1 MTLDAQT
8 QSLYL
13 VVKGIYSWT
22 SQENWQY
29 GIRLIPAHGF
39 TAPEGIVDFSDWD
52 TNEATVSRTESGWTI
67 TSEWTLDASP
77 GSFNADDYLN
87 DQCAPAFLDFFGAG
101 VSNQCKIESL
111 TLYPIKG
118 DGKVNGGRKAVLTYV
133 GTLPQ
138 GIDSSNQMPME
149 DAVCVS
155 WGTAQVGPKGRGR
168 IYSPPPGTSAVDS
181 HGFLTSTK
189 QDDLR
194 DGYVSILEGLSLSVG
209 VGSGWFIRPVVTGK
223 PWHQGAVIDSVRVG
237 NVVDRQA
244 SRRRQIPETYNTPGT
259 TSY

>member
-1 MTLDAQT
+1 MTLPDQT

-22 SQENWQY
+22 SEENWQY

-52 TNEATVSRTESGWTI
+52 TNEATVARTESGWTI
-67 TSEWTLDASP
+67 SSEWTLDASP
-77 GSFNADDYLN
+77 GSFNPDDYLN
-87 DQCAPAFLDFFGAG
+87 DQAAPAFLDFFGPG
-101 VSNQCKIESL
+101 VSDQCKVQSL

-118 DGKVNGGRKAVLTYV
+118 DGKVNGTRKSVLTYV

-138 GIDSSNQMPME
+138 GIDSSHQLPME
-149 DAVCVS
+149 DAVVVS
-155 WGTAQVGPKGRGR
+155 WNTAQVGRKGRGR
-168 IYSPPPGTSAVDS
+168 IYSPPPGAAAVDT
-181 HGFLTSTK
+181 HGFLTSTAA
-189 QDDLR
+189 DGLR

-209 VGSGWFIRPVVTGK
+209 VGSGWFIRPVVTGH

-244 SRRRQIPETYNTPGT
+244 SRRRSIAETYNTPAS